1 MLLLTQK
8 MCLLGLGTPEIAG
21 YSQHDSEINL
31 PVVSRNVPRH
41 PEWAYL
47 GISGRGVAG
56 GGVGGGGACCWIV
69 LCTHGI
75 YLSSLTD

>member
-1 MLLLTQK
+1 MS
-8 MCLLGLGTPEIAG
+8 EIAV

-47 GISGRGVAG
+47 GTSG
-56 GGVGGGGACCWIV
+56 GGVWCWVV
-69 LCTHGI
+69 LWTHGI
-75 YLSSLTD
+75 YLSSLTDYVCHARSHHNFHQLVT

>member
-1 MLLLTQK
+1 MS
-8 MCLLGLGTPEIAG
+8 EIAG

-56 GGVGGGGACCWIV
+56 GWGGWGGGPVVGLFFVHMAYISA
-69 LCTHGI
+69 L
-75 YLSSLTD
+75 

>member
-1 MLLLTQK
+1 MS
-8 MCLLGLGTPEIAG
+8 EIAG

-47 GISGRGVAG
+47 GTS
-56 GGVGGGGACCWIV
+56 GGGGLV
-69 LCTHGI
+69 LGCSLDTWHI
-75 YLSSLTD
+75 SQLSD